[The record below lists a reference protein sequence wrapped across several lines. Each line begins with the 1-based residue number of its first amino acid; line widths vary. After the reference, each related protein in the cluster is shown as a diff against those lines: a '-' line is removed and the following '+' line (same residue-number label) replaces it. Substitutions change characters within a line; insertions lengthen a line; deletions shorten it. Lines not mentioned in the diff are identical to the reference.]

1 VRIAMSAESTT
12 RIKGE
17 RDALDELVKHRPRTR
32 VAIGIFVALLYF
44 GILAFAGIF
53 ISGAVNSLTDRG
65 AVAHATIQR
74 LTGATGDSAN
84 ETAQIPLP
92 ESPRAAPAPK
102 PAPAVAAAPSPPPS
116 APAVAAVPAP
126 PPTAAAVV
134 AAPAPP
140 AVSVTALPPVAA
152 PPRVPSVTAALPPP
166 APSAPPQPRVIAA
179 VPPPAP
185 PGGARPSAAALNA
198 LAPASAPARGDAG
211 DQQALLDAGD
221 ARLADGD
228 IASARLYYER
238 AAEAGN
244 ARAARVLGNSYDP
257 IFLVRWGVRGMNSDN
272 EEAARWYQLAGAL
285 GDGEAKQDLA
295 ALSHH

>member
-1 VRIAMSAESTT
+1 MLRARIFLFRGNCATVAVRITMSAESTA

-32 VAIGIFVALLYF
+32 VAIGVFVALLYF

-74 LTGATGDSAN
+74 LTGATGDSTS
-84 ETAQIPLP
+84 ETAQIPPP
-92 ESPRAAPAPK
+92 ESPRAAPAP
-102 PAPAVAAAPSPPPS
+102 
-116 APAVAAVPAP
+116 AVAAV
-126 PPTAAAVV
+126 
-134 AAPAPP
+134 PAPP
-140 AVSVTALPPVAA
+140 AVSVTALPPVAV
-152 PPRVPSVTAALPPP
+152 PQRVPSVTAALPPP
-166 APSAPPQPRVIAA
+166 AASAPPQPRVIAA
-179 VPPPAP
+179 VPPPPAP
-185 PGGARPSAAALNA
+185 EGTRPGAAALNA
-198 LAPASAPARGDAG
+198 LSPAAAPARGDAS
-211 DQQALLDAGD
+211 DQQGLLDAGD

-285 GDGEAKQDLA
+285 GDSEAKQDLA
-295 ALSHH
+295 ALSRH